1 MVLLTFKLDL
11 LFKFFND
18 KNHFN
23 CLIFMIIYTAN
34 GYTGC
39 AKLSYLNKVITTF
52 CHLLSLFYYKMSLAK
67 AMA

>member
-23 CLIFMIIYTAN
+23 CLIFTVIFPQNECMRY
-34 GYTGC
+34 
-39 AKLSYLNKVITTF
+39 AKLSFLTK
-52 CHLLSLFYYKMSLAK
+52 
-67 AMA
+67 